1 LAAAVVHQIMINQ
14 RIQPAM
20 AVVAAAHQVALK
32 DLMVALAAA
41 ADMVVAQQA
50 PELQV
55 KAIMDLSAYGHG
67 IQVAVVEPV
76 ERDLPIQLM
85 EVLALKILF

>member
-1 LAAAVVHQIMINQ
+1 MINQ

-20 AVVAAAHQVALK
+20 AAVAAAHQVVLK
-32 DLMVALAAA
+32 DLMVAPVVV

-67 IQVAVVEPV
+67 IQVVVVEPV